1 MAGIIYFCTTS
12 IMTATNDDMAPLIS
26 NGTHY
31 VINRYAYRSNNPH
44 PGEII
49 VFKNLKMEK
58 AEAKRVI
65 GVPGDTLSMD
75 DGILIRNDKILKEAY
90 ANTSTNK
97 GIPAI
102 IIPCEQFFVLND
114 RRELNNDSRSS
125 EVGLIKKSDIIGR
138 VIFIF

>member
-1 MAGIIYFCTTS
+1 MAGIIYLCSTS

-31 VINRYAYRSNNPH
+31 VINRYAYRSDDPH
-44 PGEII
+44 LGEII
-49 VFKNLKMEK
+49 VFKNLKMDK

-65 GVPGDTLSMD
+65 GTPGDSLSMD
-75 DGILIRNDKILKEAY
+75 DGVLIRNDKILKEAY

-102 IIPCEQFFVLND
+102 IIPGEQFFVMND
-114 RRELNNDSRSS
+114 RRDLNNDSRSS
-125 EVGLIKKSDIIGR
+125 EVGLVKKTDIIGQ